1 MGVVEGLTATI
12 AQHNPEVDFQT
23 IWASDSEE
31 GKLDIHYREAIT
43 DLESFL
49 SRFTSA
55 TSGLF
60 DLQALADDYVI
71 TIRTHSNWPPRL
83 SGVLSNQIQNYLV
96 HAVMAGWLS
105 DFPDIKTADFAG
117 MGVKDLDD
125 IKELLLKKDFRF
137 AEEARHQDDSHKQ
150 GNGASVGDRS
160 SDAEVKVENGASV
173 GERFSDA
180 EAKVGN
186 GASVGERFSDAEAK
200 VENGASVGERFSD
213 AEVKVENGAS
223 VGERFSDAEAKVENS
238 ASVGDRFSDAE
249 EKVENGASVGER
261 SSDAEVKAEN
271 GAAVG
276 DRSSDAEAKVENGA
290 SVGER
295 FSDAE
300 VKVGNTLAAEA
311 RNDDRVEKDAGSGVR
326 ASGRH
331 EDSATQHFHH
341 DYVDWSGGR
350 PPYELR

>member
-1 MGVVEGLTATI
+1 MKTITINIIKKSVMGVVEGLTATI

-49 SRFTSA
+49 ARFTSA

-105 DFPDIKTADFAG
+105 DFPDIKTADYGG
-117 MGVKDLDD
+117 MGAKDLDD

-137 AEEARHQDDSHKQ
+137 AEEARHQDREEKNGAERIALARGKDDSHKQ
-150 GNGASVGDRS
+150 GNGASV
-160 SDAEVKVENGASV
+160 E
-173 GERFSDA
+173 ERFSDS
-180 EAKVGN
+180 EA
-186 GASVGERFSDAEAK
+186 
-200 VENGASVGERFSD
+200 
-213 AEVKVENGAS
+213 
-223 VGERFSDAEAKVENS
+223 
-238 ASVGDRFSDAE
+238 
-249 EKVENGASVGER
+249 KVENGASVGER
-261 SSDAEVKAEN
+261 SSDAEVKVGNDAAVGNRSSDSEVKAGN

-276 DRSSDAEAKVENGA
+276 ERFSDAEVKAGNGA

-295 FSDAE
+295 FSDSEAKE
-300 VKVGNTLAAEA
+300 GNTLAAEA
-311 RNDDRVEKDAGSGVR
+311 RNDDRVEKDAVGGVR
-326 ASGRH
+326 ASVRH
-331 EDSATQHFHH
+331 KDSATQHFHH

>member
-12 AQHNPEVDFQT
+12 AQHNPEVDFQA

-49 SRFTSA
+49 ARFTSA

-96 HAVMAGWLS
+96 HAIMAGWLS
-105 DFPDIKTADFAG
+105 DFPDIKTADYGG
-117 MGVKDLDD
+117 MGAKDLDD

-137 AEEARHQDDSHKQ
+137 AEVARHQDGEEKNGAERIALARGKDDSHKQ
-150 GNGASVGDRS
+150 GNSAAVGERSSDSEVKVENGAAVVERSSDSEVKVGNSASVGERS
-160 SDAEVKVENGASV
+160 SDAEDKVENGASV
-173 GERFSDA
+173 GERFT
-180 EAKVGN
+180 
-186 GASVGERFSDAEAK
+186 DAEAK
-200 VENGASVGERFSD
+200 VE
-213 AEVKVENGAS
+213 
-223 VGERFSDAEAKVENS
+223 
-238 ASVGDRFSDAE
+238 
-249 EKVENGASVGER
+249 
-261 SSDAEVKAEN
+261 
-271 GAAVG
+271 
-276 DRSSDAEAKVENGA
+276 
-290 SVGER
+290 
-295 FSDAE
+295 
-300 VKVGNTLAAEA
+300 NTLAAEA
-311 RNDDRVEKDAGSGVR
+311 RNDDRVEKDAGGGVR
-326 ASGRH
+326 ASERH

>member
-71 TIRTHSNWPPRL
+71 IIRTHSNWPPRL

-105 DFPDIKTADFAG
+105 DFQDIKTADYAG

-137 AEEARHQDDSHKQ
+137 AEEARHQDGEEKNGAERIALARGKDDSHKQ
-150 GNGASVGDRS
+150 GNGAAVGVRS
-160 SDAEVKVENGASV
+160 
-173 GERFSDA
+173 SDA
-180 EAKVGN
+180 EAKVEN
-186 GASVGERFSDAEAK
+186 SAAVGERFSDAEAK
-200 VENGASVGERFSD
+200 VENGAAVGERFSD
-213 AEVKVENGAS
+213 AEVKVENGVAA
-223 VGERFSDAEAKVENS
+223 GERFSDAEA
-238 ASVGDRFSDAE
+238 
-249 EKVENGASVGER
+249 
-261 SSDAEVKAEN
+261 
-271 GAAVG
+271 
-276 DRSSDAEAKVENGA
+276 
-290 SVGER
+290 
-295 FSDAE
+295 
-300 VKVGNTLAAEA
+300 KVGNTLAAEA
-311 RNDDRVEKDAGSGVR
+311 RNDDRVEKDAGGGVR

-331 EDSATQHFHH
+331 EDSATQHFRH

>member
-1 MGVVEGLTATI
+1 MKTITINIIKKSVMGVVEGLTATI
-12 AQHNPEVDFQT
+12 AQHNQEVDFQT

-49 SRFTSA
+49 SRFMSA

-137 AEEARHQDDSHKQ
+137 AEEARHQDGEEKNGAERIALARGKDDSHKQ
-150 GNGASVGDRS
+150 
-160 SDAEVKVENGASV
+160 
-173 GERFSDA
+173 
-180 EAKVGN
+180 GN

-200 VENGASVGERFSD
+200 VEN
-213 AEVKVENGAS
+213 
-223 VGERFSDAEAKVENS
+223 
-238 ASVGDRFSDAE
+238 
-249 EKVENGASVGER
+249 
-261 SSDAEVKAEN
+261 
-271 GAAVG
+271 
-276 DRSSDAEAKVENGA
+276 
-290 SVGER
+290 
-295 FSDAE
+295 
-300 VKVGNTLAAEA
+300 TLAAEA
-311 RNDDRVEKDAGSGVR
+311 RNDDQVEKDAGSGVR

-341 DYVDWSGGR
+341 DFVDWSGGR

>member
-1 MGVVEGLTATI
+1 MKTITINIIKKSVMGVVEGLTATI

-49 SRFTSA
+49 ARFTSA

-71 TIRTHSNWPPRL
+71 TIRTLGNWPARL

-96 HAVMAGWLS
+96 HAIMAGWLS
-105 DFPDIKTADFAG
+105 DFPDIKTADYGG
-117 MGVKDLDD
+117 MGAKDLDD

-137 AEEARHQDDSHKQ
+137 AEEARHQDGEEKNGAERIALARGKDDSHKQ
-150 GNGASVGDRS
+150 GNGTA
-160 SDAEVKVENGASV
+160 V
-173 GERFSDA
+173 GERS
-180 EAKVGN
+180 
-186 GASVGERFSDAEAK
+186 SDAEAK
-200 VENGASVGERFSD
+200 VENGAAVGERFSD
-213 AEVKVENGAS
+213 AEVKVENGAA
-223 VGERFSDAEAKVENS
+223 VGERT
-238 ASVGDRFSDAE
+238 
-249 EKVENGASVGER
+249 
-261 SSDAEVKAEN
+261 SDAEVKAGN
-271 GAAVG
+271 GTAVG
-276 DRSSDAEAKVENGA
+276 ERSSDAEAKVENGA
-290 SVGER
+290 
-295 FSDAE
+295 
-300 VKVGNTLAAEA
+300 AAEA
-311 RNDDRVEKDAGSGVR
+311 RNDDRVEKDAGGGVR

>member
-12 AQHNPEVDFQT
+12 AQHNQEVDFQT

-150 GNGASVGDRS
+150 GNGASVGERS
-160 SDAEVKVENGASV
+160 SDAEAKVENGAAVGERSSDAEAKVENGASA
-173 GERFSDA
+173 GERSSDS
-180 EAKVGN
+180 EVKVEN

-200 VENGASVGERFSD
+200 VENGASVGER
-213 AEVKVENGAS
+213 
-223 VGERFSDAEAKVENS
+223 
-238 ASVGDRFSDAE
+238 
-249 EKVENGASVGER
+249 
-261 SSDAEVKAEN
+261 
-271 GAAVG
+271 
-276 DRSSDAEAKVENGA
+276 SSDAEAKA
-290 SVGER
+290 
-295 FSDAE
+295 
-300 VKVGNTLAAEA
+300 GNALAAEA
-311 RNDDRVEKDAGSGVR
+311 RNDDRVEKDAGGGVR

>member
-49 SRFTSA
+49 ARFTSA

-71 TIRTHSNWPPRL
+71 TIRTLGNWPPRL
-83 SGVLSNQIQNYLV
+83 SGVLSNQIQHYLV
-96 HAVMAGWLS
+96 HAIMAGWLS
-105 DFPDIKTADFAG
+105 DFPDIKTADYGG
-117 MGVKDLDD
+117 MGAKDLDD

-137 AEEARHQDDSHKQ
+137 AEEARHQDREEKNGAERIALARGKDDSHKQ

-160 SDAEVKVENGASV
+160 SDAEVKVENGSSV

-186 GASVGERFSDAEAK
+186 GASVGERSSDAEAK
-200 VENGASVGERFSD
+200 VG
-213 AEVKVENGAS
+213 
-223 VGERFSDAEAKVENS
+223 
-238 ASVGDRFSDAE
+238 
-249 EKVENGASVGER
+249 NGASVGER
-261 SSDAEVKAEN
+261 SSDAEVKVGN
-271 GAAVG
+271 GASVGDRSSDAEVKVGNGASVG
-276 DRSSDAEAKVENGA
+276 DRSSDAEA
-290 SVGER
+290 
-295 FSDAE
+295 
-300 VKVGNTLAAEA
+300 KVGNTLAAEA

-350 PPYELR
+350 PPYELI